1 MKKIIFSRLILII
14 AVFTS
19 CSNDDNGNS
28 LVLSGTYSETQ
39 PYSKNHLLNF
49 IDDQTLILT
58 TRNSTDEEFVYLL
71 KDNLIILNPTRDL
84 SQNWEL
90 EINIINSSKFE
101 IQNIFY
107 PSIPEDDDPLRFVT
121 FEK

>member
-1 MKKIIFSRLILII
+1 MKKIKLIGFIILIAI
-14 AVFTS
+14 FTS
-19 CSNDDNGNS
+19 CNNDDGNS

-39 PYSKNHLLNF
+39 PFSGNHLLNF
-49 IDDQTLILT
+49 VDDQTLILT
-58 TRNSTDEEFVYLL
+58 TRNSTDEEFNYLL
-71 KDNLIILNPTRDL
+71 NDSLIKLNPTRDV
-84 SQNWEL
+84 SQTWEL

-107 PSIPEDDDPLRFVT
+107 PNIPEDDDPLRFVT